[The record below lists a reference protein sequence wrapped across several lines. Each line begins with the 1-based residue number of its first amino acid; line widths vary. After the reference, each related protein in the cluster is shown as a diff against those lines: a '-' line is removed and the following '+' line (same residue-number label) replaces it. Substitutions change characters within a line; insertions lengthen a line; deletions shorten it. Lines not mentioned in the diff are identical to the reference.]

1 MWGVTLRTNVYS
13 NLIKHEYQANT
24 YFPLTSFLAESEQI
38 CKGDFRL
45 PFHIFTFIFSSRNS
59 AAILMCFPTLSCS
72 PREDSPQDRLPTR
85 PMMLVSWTLINV
97 SERPVTPTRW
107 YHGPSVSW
115 AIGLVGHR
123 SYMHSV
129 SWNGG
134 LVGCLDAKFSRRIRY
149 IICVPRNM
157 HFIKKKKRNILSLY
171 IVALNNIYFSCHK

>member
-24 YFPLTSFLAESEQI
+24 YFPLTSFLAESEQF
-38 CKGDFRL
+38 CKGDFGL
-45 PFHIFTFIFSSRNS
+45 PFHIFTFIFSSRNYD
-59 AAILMCFPTLSCS
+59 AILMCFPTLSCS

-115 AIGLVGHR
+115 AIGLICTR
-123 SYMHSV
+123 SRGTGV
-129 SWNGG
+129 SSAVWMLSSHVVYGTF
-134 LVGCLDAKFSRRIRY
+134 VSRETCTSSRRK
-149 IICVPRNM
+149 NET
-157 HFIKKKKRNILSLY
+157 
-171 IVALNNIYFSCHK
+171 YFHYTL